1 MQIDLK
7 ELSNQDI
14 INIDESVDIPK
25 EYLQNTAIL
34 DLKKVSFV
42 GKLFSNSEEEMLLE
56 GNLEGVMV
64 IQDSYSLDLID
75 YSFQT
80 EIEEFIP
87 LETLKKLEKSENT
100 LDITEILWQNI
111 VLEVPISYS
120 KDKNIKTLSGE
131 GWELRDKN
139 TKKIDSRFAKL
150 TELLE
155 KGKE

>member
-56 GNLEGVMV
+56 GNLEA
-64 IQDSYSLDLID
+64 SH
-75 YSFQT
+75 
-80 EIEEFIP
+80 
-87 LETLKKLEKSENT
+87 KKELEKE
-100 LDITEILWQNI
+100 LGNI
-111 VLEVPISYS
+111 VVRLA
-120 KDKNIKTLSGE
+120 KIK
-131 GWELRDKN
+131 
-139 TKKIDSRFAKL
+139 
-150 TELLE
+150 
-155 KGKE
+155 

>member
-87 LETLKKLEKSENT
+87 LETLKKLEKNENT

-120 KDKNIKTLSGE
+120 KDKNIETLSGE